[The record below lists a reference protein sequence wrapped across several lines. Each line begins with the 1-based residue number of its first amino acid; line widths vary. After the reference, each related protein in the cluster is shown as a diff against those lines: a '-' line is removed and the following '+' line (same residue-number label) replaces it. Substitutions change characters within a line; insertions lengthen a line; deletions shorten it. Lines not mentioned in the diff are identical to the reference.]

1 MCLNEAVAQA
11 ADLLN
16 TWATYFIYRHE
27 RGRNA
32 RRSKEFGMKG
42 LKSIIP
48 FLALVLQMPFEV
60 SGWAFQSN
68 GEITLA
74 QGTRIS
80 LHLNDYLSTK
90 SNNEGDSFTAIVA
103 APVYLGDRLIIPKGS
118 LVTGSISR
126 ILRPGRFKGK
136 AIMNLLFQSIQIPGR
151 PSLQIV
157 ASLTS
162 VDAEGN
168 ASVRSEGTIEEK
180 GSAGKDATRILKPGL
195 TGAGI
200 GAIAGGGKGGAIGAG
215 LGAAVGLATV
225 FATRG
230 KDLEVHR
237 GAALDISLDRPLAIP
252 TEFEVPNAKSR

>member
-1 MCLNEAVAQA
+1 MSEE
-11 ADLLN
+11 
-16 TWATYFIYRHE
+16 YR
-27 RGRNA
+27 
-32 RRSKEFGMKG
+32 MKG
-42 LKSIIP
+42 LKKLLP
-48 FLALVLQMPFEV
+48 FLALFLQIPFEV
-60 SGWAFQSN
+60 SGWGFQSN

-90 SNNEGDSFTAIVA
+90 SNNEGDPFTATVA
-103 APVYLGDRLIIPKGS
+103 APVYLGDRLMIPKGS

-136 AIMNLLFQSIQIPGR
+136 AIMNLLFQSIRIPGR
-151 PSLQIV
+151 TPLQIV
-157 ASLTS
+157 ASLAS

-168 ASVRSEGTIEEK
+168 ARVRSEGTIKEK
-180 GSAGKDATRILKPGL
+180 GSVGSDAARILTPGL
-195 TGAGI
+195 AGAGI

-252 TEFEVPNAKSR
+252 LEYEVSGAKSR